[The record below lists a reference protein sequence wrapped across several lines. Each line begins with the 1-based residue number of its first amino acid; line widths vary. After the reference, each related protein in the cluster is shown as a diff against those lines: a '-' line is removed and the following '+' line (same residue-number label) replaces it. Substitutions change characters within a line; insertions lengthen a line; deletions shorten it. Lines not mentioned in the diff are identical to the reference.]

1 MSKKCPK
8 NTICVNKTIFILV
21 LFFLMLILFIFL
33 RTSKS
38 KVYISTNVNTVD
50 RPLKDVYHDIYIPP
64 IQKRSSSFTQV
75 GILKRKDD
83 ETSKERETII
93 PLFGRGVH
101 FARGKW
107 QYYTTTDKQTSI
119 KLPIKS
125 KGKDC
130 MLKYGVDE
138 LFSDDV
144 VFVEGIKNMFYVI
157 MYDNQMY

>member
-1 MSKKCPK
+1 MEESLL
-8 NTICVNKTIFILV
+8 I
-21 LFFLMLILFIFL
+21 FLMILLFIFI
-33 RTSKS
+33 RTSKR
-38 KVYISTNVNTVD
+38 KLHISTNVNTID
-50 RPLKDVYHDIYIPP
+50 RVPKDVYHDIYIPP
-64 IQKRSSSFTQV
+64 IRKRSSSFTQV
-75 GILKRKDD
+75 GILKRQDD
-83 ETSKERETII
+83 ETNKERETII

-138 LFSDDV
+138 LFTDDV
-144 VFVEGIKNMFYVI
+144 VLVDGIKKMFYVI